1 MYAYVTVIV
10 IVMAIDVLAKMMR
23 LYSNNTSYPM
33 KSVWFDS
40 LVSLGLV
47 GWGLWALG
55 AAK

>member
-1 MYAYVTVIV
+1 MQTYVIVMV

-40 LVSLGLV
+40 LVSLVLV